1 MARTSK
7 SRGKDGFTMRSGN
20 SPLTLFKGLKNVANK
35 IIGATPIAQGIN
47 ALKGGGDGGSGNA
60 DDVNT
65 KIDEIHEALVGS
77 EGGLGNVGE
86 GRTLAEA
93 TKSAAALTK
102 KTPFP
107 TNNDN
112 KGVYAT
118 VDGAGLTYGEYQA
131 YDKTGKL
138 PSDWKSRVGKNID
151 LSDIVAS
158 EEAQGTFAPKTPPD
172 DPDELLPGDPGY
184 VEP

>member
-7 SRGKDGFTMRSGN
+7 SRGRDGFTMRSGN

-47 ALKGGGDGGSGNA
+47 ALTGGGDGGGGNA

-65 KIDEIHEALVGS
+65 KIDEIHAALVGS
-77 EGGLGNVGE
+77 EGSLGNIGE
-86 GRTLAEA
+86 GQTLAKA
-93 TKSAAALTK
+93 TKSAAALPK

-118 VDGAGLTYGEYQA
+118 VDGAGLTYGEYQT
-131 YDKTGKL
+131 YDKTGRL
-138 PSDWKSRVGKNID
+138 PSDYKSRIGKNID
-151 LSDIVAS
+151 LSEIVS
-158 EEAQGTFAPKTPPD
+158 KEEQQNIIQPKTNVED
-172 DPDELLPGDPGY
+172 DEPIEGEEGY
-184 VEP
+184 VG